1 MKFKKL
7 SAAIMVA
14 VSSNAVMA
22 LAPSAAV
29 DVTLTI
35 SGATAVNKQIENYV
49 NQICDAATLDTFISA
64 GDGARAYKCTVPAAN
79 SGLPGDRDV
88 LFNKESSGS
97 SAGVTPV
104 TTGTTVDVVDL
115 NTCHD
120 TGLAEADAQLVN
132 PLFAGDDD
140 VANDGQ
146 WACSGTFASANAE
159 VGVSDVEPELF
170 KIADN
175 GSKTV
180 ELNPPGGLSVFPVNA
195 QTFGIVVSPALR
207 DALQAAQGLVVGSDE
222 VSEMPSLSRAIIAN
236 IFAGNVASWDSLKN
250 DAGVGIATAA
260 GSTMPEVHVC
270 PRRPGSGTQA
280 QFNAHYMK
288 NACAYRGAGDLGFLG
303 FGTADDLDGIIQD
316 SDAGTGNLDV
326 PTNFLG
332 FPLAGPYIYESKGS
346 SDLGKCITGINNQD
360 FNGMDRWAIG
370 IQSLEKVDE
379 GRTNRNDYKFIAVD
393 GVAPVL
399 ENVAAGLYPNWASAS
414 IQWRN
419 DTVTGDKLVL
429 ANKLIDTARAVS
441 AIQTFN
447 ASLQD
452 DSAGTT
458 NDDRP
463 GGGFRTPEILDGGVP
478 ANVGTL
484 AFAGSV
490 DGETGLVLESSVPFN
505 TANPVIPFNKGLTA
519 PSSCRVE
526 ILVDDVDVSQK

>member
-1 MKFKKL
+1 MKFKTL

-14 VSSNAVMA
+14 VSSNAALA
-22 LAPSAAV
+22 LAPGAPV

-97 SAGVTPV
+97 SAGVSPV
-104 TTGTTVDVVDL
+104 TTGATVDVVDL
-115 NTCHD
+115 TTCHD
-120 TGLAEADAQLVN
+120 TGLSEADAKLIDPN
-132 PLFAGDDD
+132 YAGDDD
-140 VANDGQ
+140 VAADGQ
-146 WACSGTFASANAE
+146 WACSGTFASAASE

-195 QTFGIVVSPALR
+195 QTFGIVVSPGLR
-207 DALQAAQGLVVGSDE
+207 DALQAAQGLIVGSDE

-236 IFAGNVASWDSLKN
+236 VFAGNVAQWDQLK
-250 DAGVGIATAA
+250 DAAGNGIASNA
-260 GSTMPEVHVC
+260 GAMPEVHVC
-270 PRRPGSGTQA
+270 PRKPGSGTQA
-280 QFNAHYMK
+280 QFNAHYMR
-288 NACAYRGAGDLGFLG
+288 NACNYRGAGDLGFLG

-316 SDAGTGNLDV
+316 SDAGTGDLSV

-332 FPLAGPYIYESKGS
+332 FPLAGPYIYEAKGS
-346 SDLGKCITGINNQD
+346 SDLGKCITGINNAP
-360 FNGMDRWAIG
+360 FNGQQRWAIG

-429 ANKLIDTARAVS
+429 ANKLVDTARAVS
-441 AIQTFN
+441 AITTFN

-452 DSAGTT
+452 DSASTT

-484 AFAGSV
+484 AFASST
-490 DGETGLVLESSVPFN
+490 DGETGLPIVNTVPFN
-505 TANPVIPFNKGLTA
+505 TANPVIPFNKGLTG

-526 ILVDDVDVSQK
+526 ILSDIVDVSQK